1 MRSHKITIIV
11 FLFVSV
17 SLFAQDKNVI
27 TPSPKGGL
35 KALMHNVVY
44 PEQAGKSGVQ
54 GVVVVKATIDET
66 GKVVSAEVVKSLSKE
81 CDQAAVDA
89 VRKTEFTA
97 GRAGGK
103 PAKTEA
109 VIPISFKLK

>member
-1 MRSHKITIIV
+1 M
-11 FLFVSV
+11 SV
-17 SLFAQDKNVI
+17 SFFAQDKNVE
-27 TPSPKGGL
+27 TPTPKGGIET
-35 KALMHNVVY
+35 LMHNVVY
-44 PEQAGKSGVQ
+44 PEQARKSGVQ

-81 CDQAAVDA
+81 CDQAAIDA

-97 GRAGGK
+97 GRVEGK
-103 PAKTEA
+103 TAKTEA